1 MKENPNPLWLEWAK
15 ELQFIAQAGLTYSK
29 DPFDLERFERIREIS
44 AEIMS
49 HQSDLP
55 LEKVKGLFCN
65 ETGFQTPKLDTRA
78 AIFKDDKILL
88 VKEKAGVW
96 SLPGGWVDVN
106 QTIKTNTE
114 KEVKEEAGLDV
125 KAVRLIAV
133 QDRNLHN
140 VPPYAYNVCKAFVLC
155 EVTGGSFQSNIETT
169 ESRYF
174 SLDEIPEYRG
184 EPYVEIN
191 GNRPDFSQED
201 RNTEAFEAY
210 SSLDSL
216 GRCGTAFANVG
227 QELMPRGER
236 ENISQIHPTGWQH
249 VEYDFVD
256 GESLY
261 NRCHLIAHQLTGENA
276 NERNLITG
284 TRYMNTE
291 GMLPFEEMVGDYV
304 REEDGHVLYRV
315 TPVFEGSDLVARG
328 VEMEGYSVEDQ
339 GESVSFHIFAY
350 NVQPG
355 VEIDYATGDNWLAG

>member
-1 MKENPNPLWLEWAK
+1 MSRRGGRTRRYTKTGGQCRGGRNRNYSRPV
-15 ELQFIAQAGLTYSK
+15 TYGARRRS
-29 DPFDLERFERIREIS
+29 L
-44 AEIMS
+44 
-49 HQSDLP
+49 
-55 LEKVKGLFCN
+55 
-65 ETGFQTPKLDTRA
+65 
-78 AIFKDDKILL
+78 
-88 VKEKAGVW
+88 
-96 SLPGGWVDVN
+96 LPGRKGTPGLLAAVLLLCLCWAIWGPDGDSGSGSLDSGRVF
-106 QTIKTNTE
+106 TSG
-114 KEVKEEAGLDV
+114 EVWEG
-125 KAVRLIAV
+125 
-133 QDRNLHN
+133 
-140 VPPYAYNVCKAFVLC
+140 
-155 EVTGGSFQSNIETT
+155 EVV
-169 ESRYF
+169 

>member
-1 MKENPNPLWLEWAK
+1 MSRRGGRTRRYTKTGGQRRGGRNRNYSRP
-15 ELQFIAQAGLTYSK
+15 GTYGARRRS
-29 DPFDLERFERIREIS
+29 L
-44 AEIMS
+44 
-49 HQSDLP
+49 
-55 LEKVKGLFCN
+55 
-65 ETGFQTPKLDTRA
+65 
-78 AIFKDDKILL
+78 
-88 VKEKAGVW
+88 
-96 SLPGGWVDVN
+96 LPGGKGTPGLLAAVLLLCLCWAIWGPDGDSGTGPLNSGTVF
-106 QTIKTNTE
+106 TSG
-114 KEVKEEAGLDV
+114 EVWEG
-125 KAVRLIAV
+125 
-133 QDRNLHN
+133 
-140 VPPYAYNVCKAFVLC
+140 
-155 EVTGGSFQSNIETT
+155 EVV
-169 ESRYF
+169 

>member
-1 MKENPNPLWLEWAK
+1 MSRRGGRTRRYTKTGGQRRGGRNRNYSRP
-15 ELQFIAQAGLTYSK
+15 GTYGARRRS
-29 DPFDLERFERIREIS
+29 L
-44 AEIMS
+44 
-49 HQSDLP
+49 
-55 LEKVKGLFCN
+55 
-65 ETGFQTPKLDTRA
+65 
-78 AIFKDDKILL
+78 
-88 VKEKAGVW
+88 
-96 SLPGGWVDVN
+96 LPGGKGTPGLLAAVLLLCLCWAIWGPDGDSGSGPLNSGTVF
-106 QTIKTNTE
+106 TSG
-114 KEVKEEAGLDV
+114 EVWEGEAV
-125 KAVRLIAV
+125 
-133 QDRNLHN
+133 
-140 VPPYAYNVCKAFVLC
+140 
-155 EVTGGSFQSNIETT
+155 
-169 ESRYF
+169 

-216 GRCGTAFANVG
+216 GRCGTAYANVG

-291 GMLPFEEMVGDYV
+291 GMLPFEEMVGDYL

>member
-1 MKENPNPLWLEWAK
+1 MSRQGGRTRRYTKTGGQRRGGRNRNYSRP
-15 ELQFIAQAGLTYSK
+15 GTYGARRRS
-29 DPFDLERFERIREIS
+29 L
-44 AEIMS
+44 
-49 HQSDLP
+49 
-55 LEKVKGLFCN
+55 
-65 ETGFQTPKLDTRA
+65 
-78 AIFKDDKILL
+78 
-88 VKEKAGVW
+88 
-96 SLPGGWVDVN
+96 LPGGKGTPGLLAAVLLLCLCWAIWGPDGDSGSGPLNSGTVF
-106 QTIKTNTE
+106 TSG
-114 KEVKEEAGLDV
+114 EVWEG
-125 KAVRLIAV
+125 
-133 QDRNLHN
+133 
-140 VPPYAYNVCKAFVLC
+140 
-155 EVTGGSFQSNIETT
+155 EVV
-169 ESRYF
+169 

-201 RNTEAFEAY
+201 RNAEAFEAY

>member
-1 MKENPNPLWLEWAK
+1 MSRRGGRTRRYTKTGGQRRGGRNRNYSRP
-15 ELQFIAQAGLTYSK
+15 GTYGARRRS
-29 DPFDLERFERIREIS
+29 L
-44 AEIMS
+44 
-49 HQSDLP
+49 
-55 LEKVKGLFCN
+55 
-65 ETGFQTPKLDTRA
+65 
-78 AIFKDDKILL
+78 
-88 VKEKAGVW
+88 
-96 SLPGGWVDVN
+96 LPGGKGTPGLLAAVLLLCLCWAIWGPDGDSGSGPLNSGTVF
-106 QTIKTNTE
+106 TSG
-114 KEVKEEAGLDV
+114 EVWEG
-125 KAVRLIAV
+125 
-133 QDRNLHN
+133 
-140 VPPYAYNVCKAFVLC
+140 
-155 EVTGGSFQSNIETT
+155 EVA
-169 ESRYF
+169 

-236 ENISQIHPTGWQH
+236 ENISQIYPTGWQH

>member
-1 MKENPNPLWLEWAK
+1 MSRRGGRTRRYTKTGGQRRGGRNRNYSRP
-15 ELQFIAQAGLTYSK
+15 GTYGARRRS
-29 DPFDLERFERIREIS
+29 L
-44 AEIMS
+44 
-49 HQSDLP
+49 
-55 LEKVKGLFCN
+55 
-65 ETGFQTPKLDTRA
+65 
-78 AIFKDDKILL
+78 
-88 VKEKAGVW
+88 
-96 SLPGGWVDVN
+96 LPGGKGTPGLLAAVLLLCLCWAIWEPDGDSGSGPLNSGTVF
-106 QTIKTNTE
+106 TSG
-114 KEVKEEAGLDV
+114 EVWEG
-125 KAVRLIAV
+125 
-133 QDRNLHN
+133 
-140 VPPYAYNVCKAFVLC
+140 
-155 EVTGGSFQSNIETT
+155 EVV
-169 ESRYF
+169 

-261 NRCHLIAHQLTGENA
+261 NRCHLIAHQLTDENA

>member
-1 MKENPNPLWLEWAK
+1 MSRRGGRTRRYTKTGGQRRGGRNRNYSRP
-15 ELQFIAQAGLTYSK
+15 GTYGARRRS
-29 DPFDLERFERIREIS
+29 L
-44 AEIMS
+44 
-49 HQSDLP
+49 
-55 LEKVKGLFCN
+55 
-65 ETGFQTPKLDTRA
+65 
-78 AIFKDDKILL
+78 
-88 VKEKAGVW
+88 
-96 SLPGGWVDVN
+96 LPGGKGTPGLLAAVLLLCLCWAIWGPDGDSGSGPLNSGTVF
-106 QTIKTNTE
+106 TSG
-114 KEVKEEAGLDV
+114 EVWEG
-125 KAVRLIAV
+125 
-133 QDRNLHN
+133 
-140 VPPYAYNVCKAFVLC
+140 
-155 EVTGGSFQSNIETT
+155 EVV
-169 ESRYF
+169 

-184 EPYVEIN
+184 ERYVEIN
-191 GNRPDFSQED
+191 GNRPGFSQED

>member
-1 MKENPNPLWLEWAK
+1 MSRRGGRTRRYTKTGGQRRGGRNRNYSRP
-15 ELQFIAQAGLTYSK
+15 GTYGARRRS
-29 DPFDLERFERIREIS
+29 L
-44 AEIMS
+44 
-49 HQSDLP
+49 
-55 LEKVKGLFCN
+55 
-65 ETGFQTPKLDTRA
+65 
-78 AIFKDDKILL
+78 
-88 VKEKAGVW
+88 
-96 SLPGGWVDVN
+96 LPGGKGTPGLLAAVLLLCLCWAIWGPDGDSGSGPLNSVTVF
-106 QTIKTNTE
+106 TSG
-114 KEVKEEAGLDV
+114 EVWEG
-125 KAVRLIAV
+125 
-133 QDRNLHN
+133 
-140 VPPYAYNVCKAFVLC
+140 
-155 EVTGGSFQSNIETT
+155 EVV
-169 ESRYF
+169 

>member
-1 MKENPNPLWLEWAK
+1 MSRRGGRTRRYTKTGGQRRGGRNRNYSRP
-15 ELQFIAQAGLTYSK
+15 GTYGARRRS
-29 DPFDLERFERIREIS
+29 L
-44 AEIMS
+44 
-49 HQSDLP
+49 
-55 LEKVKGLFCN
+55 
-65 ETGFQTPKLDTRA
+65 
-78 AIFKDDKILL
+78 
-88 VKEKAGVW
+88 
-96 SLPGGWVDVN
+96 LPGGKGTPGLLAAVLLLCLCWAIWGPDGDSGSGPLNSGTVF
-106 QTIKTNTE
+106 TSG
-114 KEVKEEAGLDV
+114 EVWEG
-125 KAVRLIAV
+125 
-133 QDRNLHN
+133 
-140 VPPYAYNVCKAFVLC
+140 
-155 EVTGGSFQSNIETT
+155 EVV
-169 ESRYF
+169 

-355 VEIDYATGDNWLAG
+355 VEIDYATGDNWLAV

>member
-1 MKENPNPLWLEWAK
+1 MSRRGGRTRRYTKTGGQRRGGRNRNYSRP
-15 ELQFIAQAGLTYSK
+15 GTYGARRRS
-29 DPFDLERFERIREIS
+29 L
-44 AEIMS
+44 
-49 HQSDLP
+49 
-55 LEKVKGLFCN
+55 
-65 ETGFQTPKLDTRA
+65 
-78 AIFKDDKILL
+78 
-88 VKEKAGVW
+88 
-96 SLPGGWVDVN
+96 LPGGKGTPGLLAAVLLLCLCWAIWGPDGDSGSGPLNSGTVF
-106 QTIKTNTE
+106 TSG
-114 KEVKEEAGLDV
+114 EVWEG
-125 KAVRLIAV
+125 
-133 QDRNLHN
+133 
-140 VPPYAYNVCKAFVLC
+140 
-155 EVTGGSFQSNIETT
+155 EVV
-169 ESRYF
+169 

-201 RNTEAFEAY
+201 RNAEAFEAY

-315 TPVFEGSDLVARG
+315 TPVFEGSDMVARG

>member
-1 MKENPNPLWLEWAK
+1 MSRRGGRTRRYTKTGGQRRGGRNRNYSRP
-15 ELQFIAQAGLTYSK
+15 GTYGARRRS
-29 DPFDLERFERIREIS
+29 L
-44 AEIMS
+44 
-49 HQSDLP
+49 
-55 LEKVKGLFCN
+55 
-65 ETGFQTPKLDTRA
+65 
-78 AIFKDDKILL
+78 
-88 VKEKAGVW
+88 
-96 SLPGGWVDVN
+96 LPGGKGTPGLLAAVLLLCLCWAIWGPDGDSGSGPLNSGTVF
-106 QTIKTNTE
+106 TSG
-114 KEVKEEAGLDV
+114 EVWEG
-125 KAVRLIAV
+125 
-133 QDRNLHN
+133 
-140 VPPYAYNVCKAFVLC
+140 
-155 EVTGGSFQSNIETT
+155 EVV
-169 ESRYF
+169 

-216 GRCGTAFANVG
+216 GRCDTAFANVG

>member
-1 MKENPNPLWLEWAK
+1 MSRRGGRTRRYTKTGGQRRGGRNRN
-15 ELQFIAQAGLTYSK
+15 YSK
-29 DPFDLERFERIREIS
+29 PGTYGARRRSL
-44 AEIMS
+44 
-49 HQSDLP
+49 
-55 LEKVKGLFCN
+55 
-65 ETGFQTPKLDTRA
+65 
-78 AIFKDDKILL
+78 
-88 VKEKAGVW
+88 
-96 SLPGGWVDVN
+96 LPGGKGTPGLLAAVLLLCLCWAIWGPDGDSGSGPLNSGTVF
-106 QTIKTNTE
+106 TSG
-114 KEVKEEAGLDV
+114 EVWEG
-125 KAVRLIAV
+125 
-133 QDRNLHN
+133 
-140 VPPYAYNVCKAFVLC
+140 
-155 EVTGGSFQSNIETT
+155 EVV
-169 ESRYF
+169 

-236 ENISQIHPTGWQH
+236 ENIGQIHPTGWQH

>member
-1 MKENPNPLWLEWAK
+1 MSRRGGRTRRYTKTGGQRRGGRNRNYSRP
-15 ELQFIAQAGLTYSK
+15 GTYGARRRS
-29 DPFDLERFERIREIS
+29 L
-44 AEIMS
+44 
-49 HQSDLP
+49 
-55 LEKVKGLFCN
+55 
-65 ETGFQTPKLDTRA
+65 
-78 AIFKDDKILL
+78 
-88 VKEKAGVW
+88 
-96 SLPGGWVDVN
+96 LPGGKGTPGLLAAVLLLCLCWAIWGPDGDSGSGPLNSGTVF
-106 QTIKTNTE
+106 TSG
-114 KEVKEEAGLDV
+114 EVWEG
-125 KAVRLIAV
+125 
-133 QDRNLHN
+133 
-140 VPPYAYNVCKAFVLC
+140 
-155 EVTGGSFQSNIETT
+155 EVV
-169 ESRYF
+169 
-174 SLDEIPEYRG
+174 SLDEIPECRG

-236 ENISQIHPTGWQH
+236 ENIGQIHPTGWQH

>member
-1 MKENPNPLWLEWAK
+1 MSRRGGRTRRYTKTGGQRRGGRNRNYSRP
-15 ELQFIAQAGLTYSK
+15 GTYGARRRS
-29 DPFDLERFERIREIS
+29 L
-44 AEIMS
+44 
-49 HQSDLP
+49 
-55 LEKVKGLFCN
+55 
-65 ETGFQTPKLDTRA
+65 
-78 AIFKDDKILL
+78 
-88 VKEKAGVW
+88 
-96 SLPGGWVDVN
+96 LPGGKGTPGLLAAVLLLCLCWAIWGPDGDSGSGPLNSGTVF
-106 QTIKTNTE
+106 TSG
-114 KEVKEEAGLDV
+114 EVWEG
-125 KAVRLIAV
+125 
-133 QDRNLHN
+133 
-140 VPPYAYNVCKAFVLC
+140 
-155 EVTGGSFQSNIETT
+155 EVV
-169 ESRYF
+169 

-261 NRCHLIAHQLTGENA
+261 NRCHLIAHQLTDENA

-355 VEIDYATGDNWLAG
+355 GEIDYATGDNWLAG

>member
-1 MKENPNPLWLEWAK
+1 MSRRGGRTRRYTKTGGQRRGGRNRNYSRP
-15 ELQFIAQAGLTYSK
+15 GTYGARRRS
-29 DPFDLERFERIREIS
+29 L
-44 AEIMS
+44 
-49 HQSDLP
+49 
-55 LEKVKGLFCN
+55 
-65 ETGFQTPKLDTRA
+65 
-78 AIFKDDKILL
+78 
-88 VKEKAGVW
+88 
-96 SLPGGWVDVN
+96 LPGGKGTPGLLAAVLLLCLCWAIWGPDGDSGSGPLNSGTVF
-106 QTIKTNTE
+106 TSG
-114 KEVKEEAGLDV
+114 EVWEG
-125 KAVRLIAV
+125 
-133 QDRNLHN
+133 
-140 VPPYAYNVCKAFVLC
+140 
-155 EVTGGSFQSNIETT
+155 EVV
-169 ESRYF
+169 

-236 ENISQIHPTGWQH
+236 ENIGQIHPTGWQH

>member
-1 MKENPNPLWLEWAK
+1 MSRRGGRTRRYTKTGGQRRGGRNRNYSRP
-15 ELQFIAQAGLTYSK
+15 GTYGARRRS
-29 DPFDLERFERIREIS
+29 L
-44 AEIMS
+44 
-49 HQSDLP
+49 
-55 LEKVKGLFCN
+55 
-65 ETGFQTPKLDTRA
+65 
-78 AIFKDDKILL
+78 
-88 VKEKAGVW
+88 
-96 SLPGGWVDVN
+96 LPGGKGTPGLLAAVLLLCLCW
-106 QTIKTNTE
+106 TIWGPDGDSGSGPLNSGTVFTSG
-114 KEVKEEAGLDV
+114 EVWEG
-125 KAVRLIAV
+125 
-133 QDRNLHN
+133 
-140 VPPYAYNVCKAFVLC
+140 
-155 EVTGGSFQSNIETT
+155 EVV
-169 ESRYF
+169 

-315 TPVFEGSDLVARG
+315 TPVFEGSDMVARG

>member
-1 MKENPNPLWLEWAK
+1 MSRRGGRTRRYTKTGGQRRGGRNRNYSRP
-15 ELQFIAQAGLTYSK
+15 GTYGARRRS
-29 DPFDLERFERIREIS
+29 L
-44 AEIMS
+44 
-49 HQSDLP
+49 
-55 LEKVKGLFCN
+55 
-65 ETGFQTPKLDTRA
+65 
-78 AIFKDDKILL
+78 
-88 VKEKAGVW
+88 
-96 SLPGGWVDVN
+96 LPGGKGTPGLLAAVLLLCLCWAIWGPDGDSGSGPLNSGTVF
-106 QTIKTNTE
+106 TFG
-114 KEVKEEAGLDV
+114 EVWEG
-125 KAVRLIAV
+125 
-133 QDRNLHN
+133 
-140 VPPYAYNVCKAFVLC
+140 
-155 EVTGGSFQSNIETT
+155 EVV
-169 ESRYF
+169 

>member
-1 MKENPNPLWLEWAK
+1 MSRRGGRTRRYTKTGGQRRGGRNRNYSRP
-15 ELQFIAQAGLTYSK
+15 GTYGARRRS
-29 DPFDLERFERIREIS
+29 L
-44 AEIMS
+44 
-49 HQSDLP
+49 
-55 LEKVKGLFCN
+55 
-65 ETGFQTPKLDTRA
+65 
-78 AIFKDDKILL
+78 
-88 VKEKAGVW
+88 
-96 SLPGGWVDVN
+96 LPGGKGTPGLLAAVLLLCLCWAIWGPDGDSGNGPLNSGTVF
-106 QTIKTNTE
+106 TSG
-114 KEVKEEAGLDV
+114 EVWEG
-125 KAVRLIAV
+125 
-133 QDRNLHN
+133 
-140 VPPYAYNVCKAFVLC
+140 
-155 EVTGGSFQSNIETT
+155 EVV
-169 ESRYF
+169 

-261 NRCHLIAHQLTGENA
+261 NRCHLIAHQLTDENA

>member
-1 MKENPNPLWLEWAK
+1 MSRRGGRTRRYTKTGGQRRGGRNRNYSRP
-15 ELQFIAQAGLTYSK
+15 GTYGARRRS
-29 DPFDLERFERIREIS
+29 L
-44 AEIMS
+44 
-49 HQSDLP
+49 
-55 LEKVKGLFCN
+55 
-65 ETGFQTPKLDTRA
+65 
-78 AIFKDDKILL
+78 
-88 VKEKAGVW
+88 
-96 SLPGGWVDVN
+96 LPGGKGTPGLLAAVLLLCLCWAIWGPDGDSGSGPLNSGTVF
-106 QTIKTNTE
+106 TSG
-114 KEVKEEAGLDV
+114 EVWEG
-125 KAVRLIAV
+125 
-133 QDRNLHN
+133 
-140 VPPYAYNVCKAFVLC
+140 
-155 EVTGGSFQSNIETT
+155 EVA
-169 ESRYF
+169 

-328 VEMEGYSVEDQ
+328 GEMEGYSVEDQ

>member
-1 MKENPNPLWLEWAK
+1 MSRRGGRTRRYTKTGGQRRGGRNRNYSRP
-15 ELQFIAQAGLTYSK
+15 GTYGARRRS
-29 DPFDLERFERIREIS
+29 L
-44 AEIMS
+44 
-49 HQSDLP
+49 
-55 LEKVKGLFCN
+55 
-65 ETGFQTPKLDTRA
+65 
-78 AIFKDDKILL
+78 
-88 VKEKAGVW
+88 
-96 SLPGGWVDVN
+96 LPGGKGTPGLLAAVLLLCLCWAIWGPDGDSGSGPLNSGTVF
-106 QTIKTNTE
+106 TSG
-114 KEVKEEAGLDV
+114 EVWEG
-125 KAVRLIAV
+125 
-133 QDRNLHN
+133 
-140 VPPYAYNVCKAFVLC
+140 
-155 EVTGGSFQSNIETT
+155 EVV
-169 ESRYF
+169 

-291 GMLPFEEMVGDYV
+291 GMLPFEEMVGDYL

>member
-1 MKENPNPLWLEWAK
+1 MLCLCWAIWGPDGDSGSGPLNSGTVFTSGE
-15 ELQFIAQAGLTYSK
+15 
-29 DPFDLERFERIREIS
+29 
-44 AEIMS
+44 
-49 HQSDLP
+49 
-55 LEKVKGLFCN
+55 
-65 ETGFQTPKLDTRA
+65 
-78 AIFKDDKILL
+78 
-88 VKEKAGVW
+88 VW
-96 SLPGGWVDVN
+96 EG
-106 QTIKTNTE
+106 
-114 KEVKEEAGLDV
+114 EVV
-125 KAVRLIAV
+125 
-133 QDRNLHN
+133 
-140 VPPYAYNVCKAFVLC
+140 
-155 EVTGGSFQSNIETT
+155 
-169 ESRYF
+169 

-261 NRCHLIAHQLTGENA
+261 NRCNLIAHQLTGENA

>member
-1 MKENPNPLWLEWAK
+1 MSRRGGRTRRYTKTGGQRRGGRNRNYSRP
-15 ELQFIAQAGLTYSK
+15 GTYGARRRS
-29 DPFDLERFERIREIS
+29 L
-44 AEIMS
+44 
-49 HQSDLP
+49 
-55 LEKVKGLFCN
+55 
-65 ETGFQTPKLDTRA
+65 
-78 AIFKDDKILL
+78 
-88 VKEKAGVW
+88 
-96 SLPGGWVDVN
+96 LPGGKGTPGLLAAVLLLCLCWAIWGPDGDSGSGPLNSGTVF
-106 QTIKTNTE
+106 TSG
-114 KEVKEEAGLDV
+114 EVWEG
-125 KAVRLIAV
+125 
-133 QDRNLHN
+133 
-140 VPPYAYNVCKAFVLC
+140 
-155 EVTGGSFQSNIETT
+155 EVV
-169 ESRYF
+169 
-174 SLDEIPEYRG
+174 SLDEIPKYRG

>member
-1 MKENPNPLWLEWAK
+1 MSRRGGRTRRYTKTGGQRRGGRNRNYSRP
-15 ELQFIAQAGLTYSK
+15 GTYGARRRS
-29 DPFDLERFERIREIS
+29 L
-44 AEIMS
+44 
-49 HQSDLP
+49 
-55 LEKVKGLFCN
+55 
-65 ETGFQTPKLDTRA
+65 
-78 AIFKDDKILL
+78 
-88 VKEKAGVW
+88 
-96 SLPGGWVDVN
+96 LPGGKGTPGLLAAVLLLCLCWAIWGPDGDSGSGPLNSGTVF
-106 QTIKTNTE
+106 TSG
-114 KEVKEEAGLDV
+114 EVWEG
-125 KAVRLIAV
+125 
-133 QDRNLHN
+133 
-140 VPPYAYNVCKAFVLC
+140 
-155 EVTGGSFQSNIETT
+155 EVV
-169 ESRYF
+169 

-261 NRCHLIAHQLTGENA
+261 NRCHLIAHQLTDENA

-315 TPVFEGSDLVARG
+315 TPVFEGSDMVARG

>member
-1 MKENPNPLWLEWAK
+1 MSRRGGRTRRYTKTGGQRRGGRNRNYSRP
-15 ELQFIAQAGLTYSK
+15 GTYGARRRS
-29 DPFDLERFERIREIS
+29 L
-44 AEIMS
+44 
-49 HQSDLP
+49 
-55 LEKVKGLFCN
+55 
-65 ETGFQTPKLDTRA
+65 
-78 AIFKDDKILL
+78 
-88 VKEKAGVW
+88 
-96 SLPGGWVDVN
+96 LPGGKGTPGLLAAVLLLCLCWAIWGPDGDSGSGPLNSGTVF
-106 QTIKTNTE
+106 TSG
-114 KEVKEEAGLDV
+114 EVWEG
-125 KAVRLIAV
+125 
-133 QDRNLHN
+133 
-140 VPPYAYNVCKAFVLC
+140 
-155 EVTGGSFQSNIETT
+155 EVVSQ
-169 ESRYF
+169 
-174 SLDEIPEYRG
+174 DEIPEYRG

>member
-1 MKENPNPLWLEWAK
+1 MSRRGGRTRRYTKTGGQRRGGRNRNYSRP
-15 ELQFIAQAGLTYSK
+15 GTYGARRRS
-29 DPFDLERFERIREIS
+29 L
-44 AEIMS
+44 
-49 HQSDLP
+49 
-55 LEKVKGLFCN
+55 
-65 ETGFQTPKLDTRA
+65 
-78 AIFKDDKILL
+78 
-88 VKEKAGVW
+88 
-96 SLPGGWVDVN
+96 LPGGKGTPGLLAAVLLLCLCWAIWGPDGDSGTGPLNSGTVF
-106 QTIKTNTE
+106 TSG
-114 KEVKEEAGLDV
+114 EVWEG
-125 KAVRLIAV
+125 
-133 QDRNLHN
+133 
-140 VPPYAYNVCKAFVLC
+140 
-155 EVTGGSFQSNIETT
+155 EVV
-169 ESRYF
+169 

-261 NRCHLIAHQLTGENA
+261 NRCHLIAHQLTDENA

>member
-1 MKENPNPLWLEWAK
+1 MSRRGGRTRRYTKTGGQRRGGRNRNYSRP
-15 ELQFIAQAGLTYSK
+15 GTYGARRRS
-29 DPFDLERFERIREIS
+29 L
-44 AEIMS
+44 
-49 HQSDLP
+49 
-55 LEKVKGLFCN
+55 
-65 ETGFQTPKLDTRA
+65 
-78 AIFKDDKILL
+78 
-88 VKEKAGVW
+88 
-96 SLPGGWVDVN
+96 LPGGKGTPGLLAAVLLLCLCWAIWGPDGDSGSGPLNSGTVF
-106 QTIKTNTE
+106 TSG
-114 KEVKEEAGLDV
+114 EVWEG
-125 KAVRLIAV
+125 
-133 QDRNLHN
+133 
-140 VPPYAYNVCKAFVLC
+140 
-155 EVTGGSFQSNIETT
+155 EVV
-169 ESRYF
+169 

-355 VEIDYATGDNWLAG
+355 VEIDYATGNNWLAG

>member
-1 MKENPNPLWLEWAK
+1 MSRRGGRTRRYTKTGGQRRGGRNRNYSRP
-15 ELQFIAQAGLTYSK
+15 GTYGARRRS
-29 DPFDLERFERIREIS
+29 L
-44 AEIMS
+44 
-49 HQSDLP
+49 
-55 LEKVKGLFCN
+55 
-65 ETGFQTPKLDTRA
+65 
-78 AIFKDDKILL
+78 
-88 VKEKAGVW
+88 
-96 SLPGGWVDVN
+96 LPGGKGTPGLLAAVLLLCLCWAIWGPDGDSGSGPLNSGTVF
-106 QTIKTNTE
+106 TSG
-114 KEVKEEAGLDV
+114 EVWEG
-125 KAVRLIAV
+125 
-133 QDRNLHN
+133 
-140 VPPYAYNVCKAFVLC
+140 
-155 EVTGGSFQSNIETT
+155 EVA
-169 ESRYF
+169 

-315 TPVFEGSDLVARG
+315 TPVFEGSDLGARG

>member
-1 MKENPNPLWLEWAK
+1 MSRRGGRTRRYTKTGGQRRGGRNRNYSRP
-15 ELQFIAQAGLTYSK
+15 GTYGARRRS
-29 DPFDLERFERIREIS
+29 L
-44 AEIMS
+44 
-49 HQSDLP
+49 
-55 LEKVKGLFCN
+55 
-65 ETGFQTPKLDTRA
+65 
-78 AIFKDDKILL
+78 
-88 VKEKAGVW
+88 
-96 SLPGGWVDVN
+96 LPGGKGTPGLLAAVLLLCLCWAIWGPDGDSGSGPLNSGTVF
-106 QTIKTNTE
+106 TSG
-114 KEVKEEAGLDV
+114 EVWEG
-125 KAVRLIAV
+125 
-133 QDRNLHN
+133 
-140 VPPYAYNVCKAFVLC
+140 
-155 EVTGGSFQSNIETT
+155 EVV
-169 ESRYF
+169 

-201 RNTEAFEAY
+201 RNAEAFEAY

>member
-1 MKENPNPLWLEWAK
+1 M
-15 ELQFIAQAGLTYSK
+15 
-29 DPFDLERFERIREIS
+29 
-44 AEIMS
+44 
-49 HQSDLP
+49 
-55 LEKVKGLFCN
+55 
-65 ETGFQTPKLDTRA
+65 
-78 AIFKDDKILL
+78 
-88 VKEKAGVW
+88 
-96 SLPGGWVDVN
+96 
-106 QTIKTNTE
+106 
-114 KEVKEEAGLDV
+114 
-125 KAVRLIAV
+125 
-133 QDRNLHN
+133 
-140 VPPYAYNVCKAFVLC
+140 
-155 EVTGGSFQSNIETT
+155 
-169 ESRYF
+169 
-174 SLDEIPEYRG
+174 
-184 EPYVEIN
+184 EIN

>member
-1 MKENPNPLWLEWAK
+1 MSRRGGRTRRYTKTGGQRRGGRNRNYSRP
-15 ELQFIAQAGLTYSK
+15 GTYGARRRS
-29 DPFDLERFERIREIS
+29 L
-44 AEIMS
+44 
-49 HQSDLP
+49 
-55 LEKVKGLFCN
+55 
-65 ETGFQTPKLDTRA
+65 
-78 AIFKDDKILL
+78 
-88 VKEKAGVW
+88 
-96 SLPGGWVDVN
+96 LPGGKGTPGLLAAVLLLCLCWAIWGPDGDSGSGPLNSGTVF
-106 QTIKTNTE
+106 TSG
-114 KEVKEEAGLDV
+114 EVWEG
-125 KAVRLIAV
+125 
-133 QDRNLHN
+133 
-140 VPPYAYNVCKAFVLC
+140 
-155 EVTGGSFQSNIETT
+155 EVV
-169 ESRYF
+169 
-174 SLDEIPEYRG
+174 SLDEIPKYRG

-315 TPVFEGSDLVARG
+315 TPVFEGSDMVARG

>member
-1 MKENPNPLWLEWAK
+1 MSRRGGRTRRYTKTGGQRRGGRNRNYSRP
-15 ELQFIAQAGLTYSK
+15 GTYGARRRS
-29 DPFDLERFERIREIS
+29 L
-44 AEIMS
+44 
-49 HQSDLP
+49 
-55 LEKVKGLFCN
+55 
-65 ETGFQTPKLDTRA
+65 
-78 AIFKDDKILL
+78 
-88 VKEKAGVW
+88 
-96 SLPGGWVDVN
+96 LPGGKGTPGLLAAVLLLCLCWAIWGPDGDSGPLNSGTVF
-106 QTIKTNTE
+106 TSG
-114 KEVKEEAGLDV
+114 EVWEG
-125 KAVRLIAV
+125 
-133 QDRNLHN
+133 
-140 VPPYAYNVCKAFVLC
+140 
-155 EVTGGSFQSNIETT
+155 EVV
-169 ESRYF
+169 

>member
-1 MKENPNPLWLEWAK
+1 MSRRGGRTRRYTKTGGQRRGGRNRNYSRP
-15 ELQFIAQAGLTYSK
+15 GTYGARRRS
-29 DPFDLERFERIREIS
+29 L
-44 AEIMS
+44 
-49 HQSDLP
+49 
-55 LEKVKGLFCN
+55 
-65 ETGFQTPKLDTRA
+65 
-78 AIFKDDKILL
+78 
-88 VKEKAGVW
+88 
-96 SLPGGWVDVN
+96 LPGGKGTPGLLAAVLLLCLCWAIWGPDGDSGSGPLNSGTVF
-106 QTIKTNTE
+106 TSG
-114 KEVKEEAGLDV
+114 EVWEG
-125 KAVRLIAV
+125 
-133 QDRNLHN
+133 
-140 VPPYAYNVCKAFVLC
+140 
-155 EVTGGSFQSNIETT
+155 EVV
-169 ESRYF
+169 

>member
-1 MKENPNPLWLEWAK
+1 MSRRGGRTRRYTKTGGQRRGGRNRNYSRP
-15 ELQFIAQAGLTYSK
+15 GTYGARRRS
-29 DPFDLERFERIREIS
+29 L
-44 AEIMS
+44 
-49 HQSDLP
+49 
-55 LEKVKGLFCN
+55 
-65 ETGFQTPKLDTRA
+65 
-78 AIFKDDKILL
+78 
-88 VKEKAGVW
+88 
-96 SLPGGWVDVN
+96 LPGGKGTPGLLAAVLLLCLCWAIWGPDGDSGSGPLNSGTVF
-106 QTIKTNTE
+106 TSG
-114 KEVKEEAGLDV
+114 EVWEG
-125 KAVRLIAV
+125 
-133 QDRNLHN
+133 
-140 VPPYAYNVCKAFVLC
+140 
-155 EVTGGSFQSNIETT
+155 EVV
-169 ESRYF
+169 

-355 VEIDYATGDNWLAG
+355 GEIDYATGDNWLAG

>member
-1 MKENPNPLWLEWAK
+1 MSRRGGRTRRYTKTGGQRRGGRNRNYSRP
-15 ELQFIAQAGLTYSK
+15 GTYGARRRS
-29 DPFDLERFERIREIS
+29 L
-44 AEIMS
+44 
-49 HQSDLP
+49 
-55 LEKVKGLFCN
+55 
-65 ETGFQTPKLDTRA
+65 
-78 AIFKDDKILL
+78 
-88 VKEKAGVW
+88 
-96 SLPGGWVDVN
+96 LPGGKGTPGLLAAVLLLCLCWDIWGPDGDSGSDPLNSGTVF
-106 QTIKTNTE
+106 TSG
-114 KEVKEEAGLDV
+114 EVWEG
-125 KAVRLIAV
+125 
-133 QDRNLHN
+133 
-140 VPPYAYNVCKAFVLC
+140 
-155 EVTGGSFQSNIETT
+155 EVV
-169 ESRYF
+169 

>member
-1 MKENPNPLWLEWAK
+1 MSRRGGRTRRYTKTGGQRRGGRNRNYSRP
-15 ELQFIAQAGLTYSK
+15 GTYGARRRS
-29 DPFDLERFERIREIS
+29 L
-44 AEIMS
+44 
-49 HQSDLP
+49 
-55 LEKVKGLFCN
+55 
-65 ETGFQTPKLDTRA
+65 
-78 AIFKDDKILL
+78 
-88 VKEKAGVW
+88 
-96 SLPGGWVDVN
+96 LPGGKGTPGLLAAVLLLCLCWAIWGPDGDSGSGPLNSGTVF
-106 QTIKTNTE
+106 TSG
-114 KEVKEEAGLDV
+114 EVWEGEIV
-125 KAVRLIAV
+125 
-133 QDRNLHN
+133 
-140 VPPYAYNVCKAFVLC
+140 
-155 EVTGGSFQSNIETT
+155 
-169 ESRYF
+169 

-249 VEYDFVD
+249 VEYDFAD

>member
-1 MKENPNPLWLEWAK
+1 MSRRGGRTRRYTKTGGQRRGGRNRNYSRP
-15 ELQFIAQAGLTYSK
+15 GTYGARRRS
-29 DPFDLERFERIREIS
+29 L
-44 AEIMS
+44 
-49 HQSDLP
+49 
-55 LEKVKGLFCN
+55 
-65 ETGFQTPKLDTRA
+65 
-78 AIFKDDKILL
+78 
-88 VKEKAGVW
+88 
-96 SLPGGWVDVN
+96 LPGGKGTPGLLAAVLLLCLCWAIWGPDGDSGSGPLNSGTVFN
-106 QTIKTNTE
+106 SG
-114 KEVKEEAGLDV
+114 EVWEG
-125 KAVRLIAV
+125 
-133 QDRNLHN
+133 
-140 VPPYAYNVCKAFVLC
+140 
-155 EVTGGSFQSNIETT
+155 EVA
-169 ESRYF
+169 
-174 SLDEIPEYRG
+174 SLDEITEYRG

-191 GNRPDFSQED
+191 GYRPDFSQED

>member
-1 MKENPNPLWLEWAK
+1 MSRRGGRTRRYTKTGGQRRGGRNRNYSRP
-15 ELQFIAQAGLTYSK
+15 GTYGARRRS
-29 DPFDLERFERIREIS
+29 L
-44 AEIMS
+44 
-49 HQSDLP
+49 
-55 LEKVKGLFCN
+55 
-65 ETGFQTPKLDTRA
+65 
-78 AIFKDDKILL
+78 
-88 VKEKAGVW
+88 
-96 SLPGGWVDVN
+96 LPGGKGTPGLLAAVLLLCLCWAIWGPDGDSGSGPLNSGTVF
-106 QTIKTNTE
+106 TSG
-114 KEVKEEAGLDV
+114 EVWEG
-125 KAVRLIAV
+125 
-133 QDRNLHN
+133 
-140 VPPYAYNVCKAFVLC
+140 
-155 EVTGGSFQSNIETT
+155 EVV
-169 ESRYF
+169 

-315 TPVFEGSDLVARG
+315 TPVFEGSDMVARG